1 MYYINISAVRVV
13 SHSHLM
19 CVSWLYDRRGGI
31 MVTLQV
37 GDTAAKQKIAVCD
50 GVLEFVKAKP
60 LFV

>member
-1 MYYINISAVRVV
+1 
-13 SHSHLM
+13 M

>member
-1 MYYINISAVRVV
+1 
-13 SHSHLM
+13 
-19 CVSWLYDRRGGI
+19 

-60 LFV
+60 LFVKQDVRTYSSCAWYDRTRQVKNIIFS